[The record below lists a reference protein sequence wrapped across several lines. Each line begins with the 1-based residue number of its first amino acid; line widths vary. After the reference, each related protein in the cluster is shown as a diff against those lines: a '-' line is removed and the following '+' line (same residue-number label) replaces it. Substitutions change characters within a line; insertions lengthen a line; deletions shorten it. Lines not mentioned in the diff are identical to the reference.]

1 MNNNIK
7 NLAIIIGIALIL
19 TAGLLWVKDTKAE
32 PKQETKTANPTSQ
45 VSDTGSQ
52 KDITIR
58 YLSSSTIVEPYE
70 FAKELGYL
78 KGINITRA
86 GSYTGGPED
95 IIAVASGSTDI
106 GHSAWV
112 SIINAKARGSEIKA
126 FAAPMGNSPES
137 WYEGTPFLSKWIV
150 LENSS
155 IKSAKDLVG
164 KKIAVNTVGA
174 HVDYVTR
181 EYLARSGVSPKD
193 VQFVSIPIPQH
204 EQVLKQG
211 LVDVVAP
218 LGVVVDKI
226 EAGKGVRVLF
236 SDYDIIG
243 DQTHC
248 VLFTSEKFLKENPDA
263 AKRLTE
269 GIAKAADWAKEHPK
283 EAKELAA
290 KVLKDKGGNPDL
302 AKYWKGFGVRDH
314 ALLADSDAQFWID
327 WLVKDGKIQGGQFKP
342 SDIYTNQ
349 FNPYYK

>member
-1 MNNNIK
+1 MNTNIK
-7 NLAIIIGIALIL
+7 TATILIGIALIL
-19 TAGLLWVKDTKAE
+19 TAGLLWIKETTAE
-32 PKQETKTANPTSQ
+32 PKQETKTTQ

-58 YLSSSTIVEPYE
+58 YLSSSTIIEPYE

-78 KGINITRA
+78 EGINLIRE

-95 IIAVASGSTDI
+95 ILAVASGSTDI

-112 SIINAKARGSEIKA
+112 AIINARTRGSEITA

-137 WYEGTPFLSKWIV
+137 WYKGTPFLSKWIV

-155 IKSAKDLVG
+155 IKNAKDLAG
-164 KKIAVNTVGA
+164 KKIAVNIPGA

-181 EYLARSGVSPKD
+181 EYLARNGISTD
-193 VQFVSIPIPQH
+193 QVQFVTIGISKH

-211 LVDVVAP
+211 QVDVVAP

-226 EAGKGVRVLF
+226 EEGKGVRVLF

-248 VLFTSEKFLKENPDA
+248 VLFTSEKFLKEKPDA
-263 AKRLTE
+263 VRRLTE
-269 GIAKAADWAKEHPK
+269 GIAKAADWAKEHP
-283 EAKELAA
+283 EESQELA
-290 KVLKDKGGNPDL
+290 VRILKDKGGNPDL

-327 WLVKDGKIQGGQFKP
+327 WLVKDGKIKEGQFKP
-342 SDIYTNQ
+342 ADIYTNEY
-349 FNPYYK
+349 NLYYKK